1 MDEGTKGGEFP
12 SVQLLKTEQLFRFQY
27 SRSIPF
33 RGTRVNCAGGK
44 KSQNVTSNRERLNT
58 SHSR

>member
-12 SVQLLKTEQLFRFQY
+12 SVQLLKTEQFY
-27 SRSIPF
+27 SPSSLL
-33 RGTRVNCAGGK
+33 RGTTRVNCAGGEMP
-44 KSQNVTSNRERLNT
+44 NVTSNRERLNT